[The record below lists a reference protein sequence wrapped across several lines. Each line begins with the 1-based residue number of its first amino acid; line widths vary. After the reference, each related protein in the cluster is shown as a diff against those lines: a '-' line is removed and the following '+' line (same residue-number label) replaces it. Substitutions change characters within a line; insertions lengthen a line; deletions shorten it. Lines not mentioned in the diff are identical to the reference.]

1 MENPEGKVEIPS
13 DFQEKIDSID
23 TEVKKLL
30 RDIDYLGEI
39 GRIDESE
46 RLYEEVE
53 RLKRT
58 REDLVIL
65 AENPSLASKHMK
77 VYFSF
82 KKFKNRYVTFVGLC
96 KQLTIQK
103 REIRLILKEK
113 FIRDLLYYEKNWI
126 DRKNKKRFIRFM
138 LMQIAK
144 AKIKNEATKIMKRSP
159 QKKKL
164 MEKREIRLETEAG
177 IGN

>member
-1 MENPEGKVEIPS
+1 MYKINLKLGLFTKHITSIDAKIKKTQAKMENPEGKVEIPS

-77 VYFSF
+77 VFS
-82 KKFKNRYVTFVGLC
+82 KFL
-96 KQLTIQK
+96 
-103 REIRLILKEK
+103 
-113 FIRDLLYYEKNWI
+113 
-126 DRKNKKRFIRFM
+126 
-138 LMQIAK
+138 
-144 AKIKNEATKIMKRSP
+144 
-159 QKKKL
+159 
-164 MEKREIRLETEAG
+164 
-177 IGN
+177 